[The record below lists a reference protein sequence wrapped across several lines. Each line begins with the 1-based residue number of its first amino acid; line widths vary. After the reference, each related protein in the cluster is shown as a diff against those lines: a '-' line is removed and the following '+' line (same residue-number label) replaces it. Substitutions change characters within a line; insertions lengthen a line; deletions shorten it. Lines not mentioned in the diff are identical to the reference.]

1 MSAVSIEVNIQNDSD
16 TRLEF
21 ELNNVDLSV
30 VNGLRRVILTE
41 IDSLVIRGFPHKENL
56 IHIKTNKTKYN
67 NEYLK
72 HRLSCIPLLV
82 SNRSS
87 FEKFKNDYVLKIDV
101 KNETTDKM
109 TLTTNDIKLFN
120 KDKLV
125 SFKEGSKQK
134 SLFYEDPIPICYLY
148 PKISENDPCEEF
160 VAEIKLSV
168 GNAKEDA
175 CWNMVSKCLFFN
187 TEDPEEVE
195 KRLEQIPEEGKMDF
209 KLLNAQRYF
218 VPNHYTFVVESVGVY
233 TNKEI
238 VRHACTRILETI
250 HTFMEELASMLIKQ
264 FVPNIPV
271 EGLFHIYEKV
281 IGENDK
287 MYIIQL
293 EKDDYTYG
301 KLIEKYLF
309 NHNNGLFKFVAF
321 KKEHPHDKHSLVQ
334 IVFTEYDKDSDDV
347 LKNILRDIFVLITTD
362 FNKIKEDFN

>member
-1 MSAVSIEVNIQNDSD
+1 VNA
-16 TRLEF
+16 
-21 ELNNVDLSV
+21 
-30 VNGLRRVILTE
+30 LRRVILTE

-56 IHIKTNKTKYN
+56 INIKTNKTKYN

-72 HRLSCIPLLV
+72 HRLSCIPVLV

-87 FEKFKNDYVLKIDV
+87 FTKFKNDYVLKIDV
-101 KNETTDKM
+101 KNESTDKM
-109 TLTTNDIKLFN
+109 TLTTNDIKLFT

-148 PKISENDPCEEF
+148 PRISENDPCEEF

-175 CWNMVSKCLFFN
+175 CWNMVSKCLFYN
-187 TEDPEEVE
+187 TEDPVEVDKQLE
-195 KRLEQIPEEGKMDF
+195 KIPEEAQTDF

-238 VRHACTRILETI
+238 VHHACTRILETMN
-250 HTFMEELASMLIKQ
+250 TFMDELTRIIIEP
-264 FVPNIPV
+264 FVSNIPV
-271 EGLFHIYEKV
+271 EGLFHIYVKT
-281 IGENDK
+281 IGENDQ
-287 MYIIQL
+287 MYIIKL

-309 NHNNGLFKFVAF
+309 NHNKGMFKFVAF
-321 KKEHPHDKHSLVQ
+321 KKEHPHDNHSLVQ
-334 IVFTEYDKDSDDV
+334 IVFTEHAKDSDEV
-347 LKNILRDIFVLITTD
+347 LMKILRDIFGSISRD
-362 FNKIKEDFN
+362 FNRIKEEFN